1 MIKKYIKKPVE
12 VEATQLT
19 EDNIIEVLIFLDSK
33 NYYGIEKVL
42 QEAVIN
48 VVLEQGY
55 IIIETLEGDMK
66 AEFGNYII
74 KGIKGEFYPC
84 KPDIFEA
91 TYQSVDNF
99 IDLNKL
105 KNYKC
110 FTKGAA
116 LESQL
121 KKVFEENKE
130 FILETVSKSLET
142 KILTDEELIKNRENI
157 ISEGLDVMTSMY
169 NCLLMLGL
177 TKEDFEKHITKLNK
191 YKETKYKK

>member
-1 MIKKYIKKPVE
+1 MKKYIKKPVE
-12 VEATQLT
+12 VEAIQYNKNKIGESLDFCDKMQYNSN
-19 EDNIIEVLIFLDSK
+19 DNE
-33 NYYGIEKVL
+33 YYIK
-42 QEAVIN
+42 
-48 VVLEQGY
+48 
-55 IIIETLEGDMK
+55 TLEGKMK
-66 AEFGNYII
+66 VSERDYII

-91 TYQSVDNF
+91 TYQSVGDF

-105 KNYKC
+105 KNYEC

-169 NCLLMLGL
+169 NYLIMLGL

-191 YKETKYKK
+191 YKEIKYKR